1 MGFVNLDSNY
11 QLNGFYDEM
20 LAAPG
25 RPRASYRRLYE
36 HLERLGPAELERRHQ
51 LALQMFRNHGITF
64 AVYPDAQGTEKVF
77 PFDVIPRVIDARTW
91 RRLEDG
97 LKQRLR
103 ALNLF
108 LDDVYGRK
116 LILKQHAIPPEIVLS
131 SSLYLREVEGLPVP
145 HGIHCHIAGIDL
157 VRDEKGDF
165 FVLEDNVRTPSGASY
180 VLANRYVM
188 KRVLPDLFAG
198 YPVRPVEGYVHELLR
213 HLRWLA
219 PAGIDDPTVVL
230 LTPGINNSAYYEHL
244 YLAKQMGV
252 ELVEGSDLVVDD
264 DHVFMRTT
272 RGLRPVHVIYRR
284 IDDEWLDPIFGRQE
298 SLVGV
303 AGLVNAYRAG
313 NVAIANALGNG
324 VADDKAV
331 YSLVPKLIRYY
342 LDEDPILPN
351 VETYLCAVD
360 SDRRYVLEH
369 LATLVVKTVDASGG
383 YGMLIG
389 PASTTEEREEFS
401 RRITAVPRAFIAQ
414 PVVALSV
421 QPVLDGGGLRRGH
434 QDLRPF
440 VLTGPDEYVTPG
452 GLTRVALKP
461 GSGRQQLAG
470 RRQPGHLGGRGRRF
484 RGRGCL
490 AARPRRSRCWAATSS
505 APTTWRESWACT
517 SRCPSTGRTNP
528 GRISGCGSWSSRA
541 GTPATLANGSR
552 RWRWWSRARS
562 GRRSGRASPRPAS
575 RRRRCGRR
583 CPASCT
589 SR

>member
-1 MGFVNLDSNY
+1 
-11 QLNGFYDEM
+11 
-20 LAAPG
+20 
-25 RPRASYRRLYE
+25 
-36 HLERLGPAELERRHQ
+36 
-51 LALQMFRNHGITF
+51 MFRNHGITF

-77 PFDVIPRVIDARTW
+77 PFDVIPRVIEAALW
-91 RRLEDG
+91 RRLEAG

-103 ALNLF
+103 ALDHCLE
-108 LDDVYGRK
+108 DVYGRK
-116 LILKQHAIPPEIVLS
+116 LILEQRAIPPEIVLS
-131 SSLYLREVEGLPVP
+131 SSLYLRELAGLNVP

-157 VRDEKGDF
+157 VRNERGDF
-165 FVLEDNVRTPSGASY
+165 FVLEDNLRTPSGASY
-180 VLANRYVM
+180 VQANRYVM

-219 PAGIDDPTVVL
+219 PKGVDDPTVVL
-230 LTPGINNSAYYEHL
+230 LTPGINNAAYYEHL

-252 ELVEGSDLVVDD
+252 ELVEGTDLVVDQ

-313 NVAIANALGNG
+313 NVALANALGNG

-331 YSLVPKLIRYY
+331 YALVPKVIRYY
-342 LDEDPILPN
+342 LAEDPILPN

-360 SDRRYVLEH
+360 DDRRYVLEH
-369 LATLVVKTVDASGG
+369 LEDLVVKTVDASGG

-389 PASTTEEREEFS
+389 PTSTREEREDFR
-401 RRITAVPRAFIAQ
+401 RRIIARPRAFVAQ

-421 QPVLDGGGLRRGH
+421 QPVFDGGRLRRGH

-440 VLTGPDEYVTPG
+440 VLTGPDVYVTPG

-461 GSGRQQLAG
+461 GSLVVNSSQ
-470 RRQPGHLGGRGRRF
+470 GG
-484 RGRGCL
+484 
-490 AARPRRSRCWAATSS
+490 
-505 APTTWRESWACT
+505 
-517 SRCPSTGRTNP
+517 
-528 GRISGCGSWSSRA
+528 
-541 GTPATLANGSR
+541 GSR
-552 RWRWWSRARS
+552 DTWVMADD
-562 GRRSGRASPRPAS
+562 GLEPAD
-575 RRRRCGRR
+575 
-583 CPASCT
+583 A
-589 SR
+589 

>member
-1 MGFVNLDSNY
+1 MDRSLRLRDGADTIAVGFVNLDSNY

-20 LAAPG
+20 LAAAG
-25 RPRASYRRLYE
+25 RPRPPYRRLYE
-36 HLERLGPAELERRHQ
+36 QLNRLGADELQRRSA
-51 LALQMFRNHGITF
+51 LAMEMFRNHGVTF

-77 PFDVIPRVIDARTW
+77 PFDVIPRVIEARTW
-91 RRLEDG
+91 RRLERG

-116 LILKQHAIPPEIVLS
+116 IILKQRAIPPDIVLS
-131 SSLYLREVEGLPVP
+131 SSLYLREVEGLAVP
-145 HGIHCHIAGIDL
+145 HGIHCHVAGVDL
-157 VRDEKGDF
+157 VRNEKGEF
-165 FVLEDNVRTPSGASY
+165 FILEDNVRTPSGASY

-219 PAGIDDPTVVL
+219 PAGIEDPTVVL

-252 ELVEGSDLVVDD
+252 ELVEGSDLVVDE

-272 RGLRPVHVIYRR
+272 RGLRRVHVIYRR

-313 NVAIANALGNG
+313 NVAITNGLGNG

-360 SDRRYVLEH
+360 SDRPDLLEH
-369 LATLVVKTVDASGG
+369 LAPLGVKTVDASGG

-389 PASTTEEREEFS
+389 PASPTEGREEVA
-401 RRITAVPRAFIAQ
+401 RRIEAAPRAFVAQ
-414 PVVALSV
+414 PVAALSV
-421 QPVLDGGGLRRGH
+421 LPIFHGDALGPAH
-434 QDLRPF
+434 QHLHPF
-440 VLTGPDEYVTPG
+440 GPTCPNVYVTPG

-461 GSGRQQLAG
+461 GSLVVNSSQ
-470 RRQPGHLGGRGRRF
+470 GG
-484 RGRGCL
+484 
-490 AARPRRSRCWAATSS
+490 
-505 APTTWRESWACT
+505 
-517 SRCPSTGRTNP
+517 
-528 GRISGCGSWSSRA
+528 
-541 GTPATLANGSR
+541 GSR
-552 RWRWWSRARS
+552 DTWVMAEDSYEGDAE
-562 GRRSGRASPRPAS
+562 
-575 RRRRCGRR
+575 
-583 CPASCT
+583 
-589 SR
+589 